1 MKCHFFVIQ
10 AYAFPF
16 VMQVVTYKDIF
27 TWRKINFSILWKL
40 AFLFFYLVLYSCS
53 EREHLV
59 NRICPKKRNHA
70 IDNQK
75 VFIFRF
81 LLNTKDPSTYVWKW
95 TSSGFLFN
103 LFSRHYPNWT
113 GQAENFR
120 LEMRPSQG
128 SSNLRV
134 HLIVLEYSL
143 LSPNQVHR
151 REGRRHIRQDSLCK
165 LHIINMMNSFGYGIR
180 IDTGMFV
187 HSCK

>member
-59 NRICPKKRNHA
+59 NRICSEKRNHA

-113 GQAENFR
+113 GHAENFR

-128 SSNLRV
+128 SSNLRAY
-134 HLIVLEYSL
+134 LIVLEY
-143 LSPNQVHR
+143 
-151 REGRRHIRQDSLCK
+151 E
-165 LHIINMMNSFGYGIR
+165 
-180 IDTGMFV
+180 
-187 HSCK
+187 